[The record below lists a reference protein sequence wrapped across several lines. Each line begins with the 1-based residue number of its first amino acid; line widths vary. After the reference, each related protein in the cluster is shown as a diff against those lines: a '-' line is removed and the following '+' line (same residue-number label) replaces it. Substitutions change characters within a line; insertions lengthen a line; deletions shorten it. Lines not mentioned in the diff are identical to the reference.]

1 MHDNQFHPKA
11 ASAFFSNPKCKVAI
25 PVGNVLQRDAIQQA
39 SLDPSVRAIH
49 YRKAPDPYGTPST
62 PLSVVLERI
71 DGDFLLAIR
80 ETRPRRTE
88 ADLAR
93 LADVLESN
101 GLRLLERDAS
111 DIRREPIFSNS
122 HTVWSH
128 ERFPVSVNNR
138 LKIAAALAEDG
149 PQSIL
154 EIEERARPTCDII
167 AAVCALACEALVDI
181 DIRETPLGWRTVVR
195 AR

>member
-1 MHDNQFHPKA
+1 MHSNQFRHGA
-11 ASAFFSNPKCKVAI
+11 APAFVLGPKCSVAI
-25 PVGNVLQRDAIQQA
+25 PVGNDLQRDALQQA

-49 YRKAPDPYGTPST
+49 YRKAPDPDGTPST
-62 PLSVVLERI
+62 PLSVVLQRI
-71 DGDFLLAIR
+71 DGDFLLVVC

-101 GLRLLERDAS
+101 GLRLLERDGS
-111 DIRREPIFSNS
+111 DIRREPLFSNT
-122 HTVWSH
+122 HTVWSL

-154 EIEERARPTCDII
+154 ELEERARPSCDII
-167 AAVCALACEALVDI
+167 AAVCALACEALVDL